1 MMITSEKQKK
11 YRKQSSVASAAEAF
25 YILFNTLPKKEKITV
40 ARYILE
46 DDEITFHINASEIPN
61 ETTLRSFAEEKHK
74 MPSFHSID
82 ELRKDLLS

>member
-1 MMITSEKQKK
+1 MMIPSKKQKH
-11 YRKQSSVASAAEAF
+11 YRKQSSVVSTADAF

-46 DDEITFHINASEIPN
+46 DDEVTFHFDTSEIPN
-61 ETTLRSFAEEKHK
+61 ETTLRSFTEEKHK

>member
-1 MMITSEKQKK
+1 MIPSKKQKL
-11 YRKQSSVASAAEAF
+11 YRKQSSAVSTAEAF
-25 YILFNTLPKKEKITV
+25 YILFNTLSKNEKITV

-46 DDEITFHINASEIPN
+46 DDEITFHIDTSEIPN
-61 ETTLRSFAEEKHK
+61 ETTLRSFSEEKNK